1 MPTPTPAFKHG
12 AILDSREDAASLDDP
27 RCVTE
32 FDVNARD
39 YGTGIK
45 AHEFLESDRTLRTKV
60 KLLAQMLRA
69 SEATLTYSGAGIS
82 TAAGI
87 DDYATKAKQRSL
99 TAAGR
104 PVVKDWKLA
113 RPTLTHYALACL
125 HRENL
130 MHHWINQNHDSLP
143 QKAGFPQHCLNE
155 IHGSL
160 HDIANSI
167 VPYEGTL
174 REDLFKWMEEWT
186 DKAQLCLCLGTSLS
200 GFTADNS
207 AVSIGQRYFDAAG
220 IDKHLGHGLVIVNL
234 QETQYDSLAALRIY
248 AKTDVVFEML
258 MEELGLKA
266 ELNSARKEI
275 YHLPSW
281 CKKEEEDVFQVP
293 FDPTT
298 GLLSSN
304 KLTGPEKSMRW
315 DLRIGARVRLTGGPY
330 EGDEGV
336 IIAKSAEGHYK
347 VRFSESIHPIFNV
360 RRRTFCLWLGCWW
373 IETVL
378 LGHGIV
384 PGGKIPFINAPR
396 KAEDKLTRRQREGK
410 ASHNPGPATKWV
422 LKGNTWQK
430 VRAGEEES

>member
-1 MPTPTPAFKHG
+1 
-12 AILDSREDAASLDDP
+12 
-27 RCVTE
+27 
-32 FDVNARD
+32 
-39 YGTGIK
+39 
-45 AHEFLESDRTLRTKV
+45 
-60 KLLAQMLRA
+60 
-69 SEATLTYSGAGIS
+69 
-82 TAAGI
+82 
-87 DDYATKAKQRSL
+87 
-99 TAAGR
+99 
-104 PVVKDWKLA
+104 
-113 RPTLTHYALACL
+113 
-125 HRENL
+125 
-130 MHHWINQNHDSLP
+130 
-143 QKAGFPQHCLNE
+143 
-155 IHGSL
+155 
-160 HDIANSI
+160 
-167 VPYEGTL
+167 
-174 REDLFKWMEEWT
+174 
-186 DKAQLCLCLGTSLS
+186 
-200 GFTADNS
+200 
-207 AVSIGQRYFDAAG
+207 
-220 IDKHLGHGLVIVNL
+220 
-234 QETQYDSLAALRIY
+234 
-248 AKTDVVFEML
+248 

-266 ELNSARKEI
+266 KLNSARKEI

-384 PGGKIPFINAPR
+384 PGGKIPFINASR

-410 ASHNPGPATKWV
+410 PAISQGQPPSGSSKATPGRSSVPVRRAAR
-422 LKGNTWQK
+422 KGE
-430 VRAGEEES
+430 VGEKQPRKNYTVCCHR